1 MAGRGDEMHVYWL
14 AFSTGNPPHFFPQQ
28 QIFRMARYDR
38 FPREIARK
46 AQCVFKM
53 AGVARRSM
61 WLPREDYE
69 PSCDP
74 DDFHRRYRDG
84 LAALAPRVAAEALLR
99 AGLGGED
106 VDFVVFASCTGYTCP
121 GYSVELAH
129 ALGVPEGRPTANLLG
144 MGCTALV
151 PALRAAWDHLRSE
164 PGSRAL
170 VVAAEICSAT
180 YWIDDDLE
188 AAVGNALFGD
198 GAAAIVLSS
207 REDDLERGREA
218 MARIEGFRT
227 LRDGRALSAMGFT
240 QRGGRLRVRLASE
253 IPETI
258 VPLAVRMAKALEL
271 EDGARVAFH
280 PGGRKILDLLEQDLP
295 PGWEAPIGWS
305 RAVLRDFGNM
315 SSPTAAF
322 VLKRSFEERPLQTGE
337 RGAIFTMGPGIS
349 VEAMKMRWL

>member
-1 MAGRGDEMHVYWL
+1 MV
-14 AFSTGNPPHFFPQQ
+14 
-28 QIFRMARYDR
+28 RYDR

-46 AQCVFKM
+46 AHCIFKT
-53 AGVARRSM
+53 AGVERRAM

-69 PSCDP
+69 PGCDP

-84 LAALAPRVAAEALLR
+84 VAALAPRVAAEALLG

-129 ALGVPEGRPTANLLG
+129 ALGVPEDRPTANILG
-144 MGCTALV
+144 MGCSALV

-164 PGSRAL
+164 PGARAL
-170 VVAAEICSAT
+170 VVAAEICSAA

-188 AAVGNALFGD
+188 TAVGNALFGD

-207 REDDLERGREA
+207 REDDLERSREA

-227 LRDGRALSAMGFT
+227 LRDGRALSEMGFT
-240 QRGGRLRVRLASE
+240 LRGGRLRLRLARE
-253 IPETI
+253 IPEKI
-258 VPLAVRMAKALEL
+258 VPLAVRMVQALAL

-280 PGGRKILDLLEQDLP
+280 PGGKRILDRLEEALP
-295 PGWEAPIGWS
+295 PGWAAPLGWS
-305 RAVLRDFGNM
+305 RAILRDFGNM

-322 VLKRSFEERPLQTGE
+322 VLQRSFAERPLQTGE
-337 RGAIFTMGPGIS
+337 RGALLTMGPGIS
-349 VEAMKMRWL
+349 IEAMQMRWL